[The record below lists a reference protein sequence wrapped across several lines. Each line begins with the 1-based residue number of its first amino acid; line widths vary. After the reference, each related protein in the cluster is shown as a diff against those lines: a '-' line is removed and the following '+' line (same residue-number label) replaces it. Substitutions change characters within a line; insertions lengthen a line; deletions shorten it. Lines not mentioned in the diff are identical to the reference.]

1 MDSLQFTRAGD
12 IPSATTVAEREID
25 PSAFLGTWVNTN
37 AETTG
42 IFRFVLART
51 DDRVT
56 IHAFGHDAPFDWGET
71 EVTLFAPTVDSEKM
85 VAFNAHYD
93 FGFMESYL
101 GCNSNEGLI
110 IIASYNRFKD
120 GSGRSNYICREFSYR
135 EQ

>member
-1 MDSLQFTRAGD
+1 MSNLQYTRAGD
-12 IPSATTVAEREID
+12 LPSAPPAAESAID
-25 PSAFLGTWVNTN
+25 PAPLLGTWVNSN

-42 IFRFVLART
+42 IFRFMLARK

-56 IHAFGHDAPFDWGET
+56 IHAHGLDAPFDWGEA
-71 EVTLFAPTVDSEKM
+71 EVTLFASSVDSHRM

-110 IIASYNRFKD
+110 IIASYNVFKD
-120 GSGRSNYICREFSYR
+120 GSGRSNYICREFYYR
-135 EQ
+135 E